1 MSESLARER
10 FRPQSSIRAIIDAP
24 TADPDRREPGGVEE
38 ADGLEGFSPETT
50 AYQAHARPCN
60 KLLPS
65 IHFILRDRS
74 IRTCQFMHL
83 ESTKEQLWIAKQLES
98 SIAESSMDTSE
109 MKLAN
114 RLIQESEVF
123 DHFLAKKFPG
133 TKRYGLEGAESMI
146 PAMHH
151 LFQELNRSGTSDVVL
166 GMPHRGRLVCLC

>member
-83 ESTKEQLWIAKQLES
+83 ESGSRFEFLPQGKGHRLAFRFGGSTSLGVVIEGRNLWRLYDYITQHRMPWVCELDDERDFEDERAAVIR
-98 SIAESSMDTSE
+98 SIAFQAGPAD
-109 MKLAN
+109 
-114 RLIQESEVF
+114 
-123 DHFLAKKFPG
+123 
-133 TKRYGLEGAESMI
+133 AE
-146 PAMHH
+146 A
-151 LFQELNRSGTSDVVL
+151 SG
-166 GMPHRGRLVCLC
+166 

>member
-1 MSESLARER
+1 MHTITTTITNRGSVVELKPTVYDLDTSDSTPINVDQIVHIGPRSKPLRE
-10 FRPQSSIRAIIDAP
+10 AP
-24 TADPDRREPGGVEE
+24 LDQVVNTLKTVYCTNIA
-38 ADGLEGFSPETT
+38 A
-50 AYQAHARPCN
+50 
-60 KLLPS
+60 
-65 IHFILRDRS
+65 
-74 IRTCQFMHL
+74 QFMHL

-98 SIAESSMDTSE
+98 SIAEVSMDTSE

-166 GMPHRGRLVCLC
+166 GMPHRGRLVCLG